1 MKLLFFVFILCM
13 FNLQNANS
21 QTTTLLYKLIV
32 AGHNI
37 GTVTAIKKTEGNKT
51 TYTSNTDAT
60 ANFIFTTEIKT
71 RMTVVYKNDILQE
84 SSYTLFKNGKIKEV
98 ATATLKSGVYTI
110 THDDETNYYSK
121 NISKSTIILLFELPN
136 TSESYFEEVEGTF
149 KSIKLIKE
157 NIFELLSKDKG
168 QKDEY
173 IYKNGVVQYSL
184 VKNTLINFEMILKD
198 K

>member
-84 SSYTLFKNGKIKEV
+84 SR
-98 ATATLKSGVYTI
+98 YTI

-173 IYKNGVVQYSL
+173 KYKNGVVQYSL